1 MRLVTIATLA
11 SLLLL
16 GSLDG
21 CAMGQ
26 KEAMKE
32 ASTSMPVDCRT
43 AEGDIRI
50 LESEKAYLV
59 ERAAEGFT
67 AVTPAGAILGVLTG
81 TELTKVEVAI
91 GVYDQKL
98 DERIAQIKAECG
110 L

>member
-1 MRLVTIATLA
+1 MRLATIPALA
-11 SLLLL
+11 SLLIFACL
-16 GSLDG
+16 GG
-21 CAMGQ
+21 CAMQQ
-26 KEAMKE
+26 KKDMQE
-32 ASTSMPVDCRT
+32 ASTAQPVDCRT

-50 LESEKAYLV
+50 LQNEKAYLV

-81 TELTKVEVAI
+81 TELTKLEVAI

-98 DERIAQIKAECG
+98 DERIAQIKTECG

>member
-1 MRLVTIATLA
+1 MRLATIVALA
-11 SLLLL
+11 SLLVF
-16 GSLDG
+16 GSLGG

-32 ASTSMPVDCRT
+32 ASTAMPVDCRT

-50 LESEKAYLV
+50 LQNEKAYLV

-67 AVTPAGAILGVLTG
+67 AVTPAGAIVGVLTG

-98 DERIAQIKAECG
+98 DERIAQIRAECG